1 MDNVRRSGG
10 IEKESIIS
18 MSNYKEDA
26 EFIKN
31 FLDGADCHYE
41 MQDHGILAT
50 FCGGIGGFKGLYN
63 SFRFVMF
70 VEDDVAQNY
79 ATLPVSFK
87 DELPQM
93 AEFITRANYGLKY
106 GAFEMNYDNGD
117 VRFHLTFPMAAIRAD
132 KMLLQMLLA
141 IPAQMLDKYAKGFS
155 EVFWDLKTPEEAIKD
170 CEMCMLDEIRAK
182 RDEILKTPEE
192 AIKDCKG

>member
-1 MDNVRRSGG
+1 MHNVRHSGG
-10 IEKESIIS
+10 IEKERIIS
-18 MSNYKEDA
+18 MSNYKENA

-31 FLDGADCHYE
+31 FLDGDDWYYE
-41 MQDHGILAT
+41 MQDHGSLAT

-70 VEDDVAQNY
+70 VDDDVAQNY

-87 DELPQM
+87 DKLPQM

-117 VRFHLTFPMAAIRAD
+117 VRFHLTLPMAAIRAD
-132 KMLLQMLLA
+132 KMLLPMLLA
-141 IPAQMLDKYAKGFS
+141 IPAQMLDKYAKGFT
-155 EVFWDLKTPEEAIKD
+155 EVFMDLKTPEEAIKD
-170 CEMCMLDEIRAK
+170 CE
-182 RDEILKTPEE
+182 
-192 AIKDCKG
+192 G